1 MNLTITQIILL
12 LQVFGGQTTISTQQ
26 EDEDLK
32 ILISRDLTH
41 LELNNEQL
49 YDIKISEKGYEMV
62 RTILKSTN
70 Q

>member
-12 LQVFGGQTTISTQQ
+12 LQIFGGQVTISTQQ

-49 YDIKISEKGYEMV
+49 YDIKVSEKGYEMV
-62 RTILKSTN
+62 RTILKTTI
-70 Q
+70 

>member
-12 LQVFGGQTTISTQQ
+12 LQIFSGQTTISTQQ

>member
-12 LQVFGGQTTISTQQ
+12 LQIFGGQTTISTQQ

>member
-12 LQVFGGQTTISTQQ
+12 LQIFGGQVTISTQQ

-49 YDIKISEKGYEMV
+49 YDIKVSEKGYEMV